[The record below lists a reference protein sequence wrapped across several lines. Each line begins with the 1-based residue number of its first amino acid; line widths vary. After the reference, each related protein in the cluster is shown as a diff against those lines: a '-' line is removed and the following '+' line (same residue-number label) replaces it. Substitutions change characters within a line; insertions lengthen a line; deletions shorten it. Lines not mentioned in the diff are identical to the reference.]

1 MSSSDLAVGQTAFTI
16 VPHNT
21 TKFVRRA
28 RAFYV
33 GVGGDGGNHAI
44 KLFLGRIYGLV
55 HIARSLSPPANS
67 SIWSSSCETN
77 RGRTNHVDPS
87 HHYRPGLYR

>member
-33 GVGGDGGNHAI
+33 GVGGDITVLTGAGDTVQLKDVPQGAVIPLEVVRVNAT
-44 KLFLGRIYGLV
+44 GTTASSLV
-55 HIARSLSPPANS
+55 GFA
-67 SIWSSSCETN
+67 
-77 RGRTNHVDPS
+77 
-87 HHYRPGLYR
+87 

>member
-1 MSSSDLAVGQTAFTI
+1 MSSSDLAVGQTAFAI

-33 GVGGDGGNHAI
+33 GVGGDITVLTGAGDVVQLKDVPQGSVIPLEVVRVNAT
-44 KLFLGRIYGLV
+44 GTTASSLV
-55 HIARSLSPPANS
+55 GFA
-67 SIWSSSCETN
+67 
-77 RGRTNHVDPS
+77 
-87 HHYRPGLYR
+87 

>member
-33 GVGGDGGNHAI
+33 GVGGDITVLTGAGDTVQLKDVPQGAVIPLEVVRVNAT
-44 KLFLGRIYGLV
+44 GTTASSLV
-55 HIARSLSPPANS
+55 
-67 SIWSSSCETN
+67 
-77 RGRTNHVDPS
+77 GFV
-87 HHYRPGLYR
+87 

>member
-16 VPHNT
+16 VPNNT

-33 GVGGDGGNHAI
+33 GVGGDITVLTGAGDVVQLKDVPQGAVIPLEVVRVNVTGTTASS
-44 KLFLGRIYGLV
+44 LV
-55 HIARSLSPPANS
+55 GFA
-67 SIWSSSCETN
+67 
-77 RGRTNHVDPS
+77 
-87 HHYRPGLYR
+87 